1 MTVKHDMEIIQET
14 PASKDLAIRTAV
26 ILAAGMG
33 VRLKERTRLM
43 PKSFV
48 CLGEKTILEES
59 MLRLLDVG
67 IERIVI
73 VTGHLSEQF
82 DPLQARYR
90 ETVELVYNPH
100 FADSGTLYSLYC
112 ARHLVHGSFLLLEA
126 DLVYEQRALR
136 VCLEYPSE
144 NILLLSG
151 FSNTSDE
158 YFVETL
164 DGNLLN
170 ISKDRKSLG
179 SEVRGEMVGIS
190 KISFSM
196 YSLMLE
202 TAEERFRVTRHL
214 GYEMDWLIS
223 VAPDIPIS
231 CPLVDDLVWCE
242 IDDETQYN
250 HAHDTIYPVVSKL
263 DLEREM
269 RNNDRQRGLLSK
281 FKTVGF
287 GAERNSMIQHIRDF
301 YETTNRHEIRACI
314 MFGTLLGKLR
324 HNDFIPWDD
333 DVDIVIFDFEAFL
346 ESCAPELE
354 KQGYT
359 IEPDIRDGKRTGCRI
374 FRDENAKVPGRPR
387 LRFPWIGIYEHE
399 IVEDGMIVL
408 PPEKEQYRPEDFLPL
423 KRTDF
428 LGISVGIPQDAV
440 AILNTNF
447 GSDDWMEV
455 CQLPYRNH
463 RTGNEPTGFP
473 DDKFEL
479 QTVLDYLDI
488 ERLNDPGDPLKNESE

>member
-1 MTVKHDMEIIQET
+1 
-14 PASKDLAIRTAV
+14 
-26 ILAAGMG
+26 
-33 VRLKERTRLM
+33 M

-59 MLRLLDVG
+59 FLRLLDVG

-126 DLVYEQRALR
+126 DLIYEQRALR

-242 IDDETQYN
+242 IDDETQYA
-250 HAHDTIYPVVSKL
+250 HARDTIYPVVSKL
-263 DLEREM
+263 DFEREM
-269 RNNDRQRGLLSK
+269 RVRERQRGLLSK

-287 GAERNSMIQHIRDF
+287 GAERGLMIQHVRDF
-301 YETTNRHEIRACI
+301 FETTNRHEIRASI
-314 MFGTLLGKLR
+314 MFGTLL
-324 HNDFIPWDD
+324 
-333 DVDIVIFDFEAFL
+333 
-346 ESCAPELE
+346 
-354 KQGYT
+354 
-359 IEPDIRDGKRTGCRI
+359 
-374 FRDENAKVPGRPR
+374 
-387 LRFPWIGIYEHE
+387 
-399 IVEDGMIVL
+399 
-408 PPEKEQYRPEDFLPL
+408 
-423 KRTDF
+423 
-428 LGISVGIPQDAV
+428 
-440 AILNTNF
+440 
-447 GSDDWMEV
+447 
-455 CQLPYRNH
+455 
-463 RTGNEPTGFP
+463 
-473 DDKFEL
+473 
-479 QTVLDYLDI
+479 
-488 ERLNDPGDPLKNESE
+488 